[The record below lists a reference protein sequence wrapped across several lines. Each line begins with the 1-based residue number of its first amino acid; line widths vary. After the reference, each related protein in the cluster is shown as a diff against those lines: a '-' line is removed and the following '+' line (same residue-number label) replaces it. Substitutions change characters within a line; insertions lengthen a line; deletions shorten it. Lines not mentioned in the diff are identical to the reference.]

1 MAKPVDMART
11 AAEKKAEA
19 DRFKEPMDAKDQR
32 DYPWGLEIRLDH
44 ASLEKL
50 GLAELPKPGSEMHVT
65 GVVKVTSVRESADEK
80 STDRSV
86 ELQITHLALEAP
98 DEARAKATKALYP
111 TAGAKDDAAK

>member
-1 MAKPVDMART
+1 MAKLVDMART

-19 DRFKEPMDAKDQR
+19 DRFKEPLGPADQR

-50 GLAELPKPGSEMHVT
+50 GIAELPKPGVEMHVT

-80 STDRSV
+80 STDRGV
-86 ELQITHLALEAP
+86 ELQITHLALEDAG
-98 DEARAKATKALYP
+98 EARGKAAKALYP
-111 TAGAKDDAAK
+111 TAGAKTDGTS